1 MDWNDQA
8 ILLSA
13 RPYGENAALALV
25 LTREHG
31 RHAGL
36 VHGGQSARL
45 RGTLETGNL
54 LAAGWRARMADQL
67 GTWSLELERAY
78 AAPLL
83 DDPLRL
89 ACLASACALL
99 DGLLADREPHP
110 GLFDATLALFE
121 ALSSEVWAEIYVRWE
136 IGLLDEIGF
145 GLDMSRCAVSGRS
158 AADLLAGNDGL
169 SHVSPRT
176 GRAVSAS
183 TAEPYKDKLLP
194 LPPFLLG
201 LSDGGPAEVMQG
213 LLLTGHFLERSA
225 FAQRHADVP
234 AARIRF
240 VERYA
245 RMHGLA
251 SAPSVLPDG
260 VQDA

>member
-1 MDWNDQA
+1 MDWTDQA

-13 RPYGENAALALV
+13 RAYGETAALALL
-25 LTREHG
+25 LTRDHG

-45 RGTLETGNL
+45 RASLEPGNL
-54 LAAGWRARMADQL
+54 LAVSWRARLADQL

-110 GLFDATLALFE
+110 ALFDATLALFD
-121 ALSSEVWAEIYVRWE
+121 AMSTEVWAEIYVRWE
-136 IGLLDEIGF
+136 IGLLEEVGF
-145 GLDMSRCAVSGRS
+145 GMDLTRCAVSGRE
-158 AADLLAGNDGL
+158 AAELYVGNDGL

-183 TAEPYKDKLLP
+183 AAEPYKDKLLP

-213 LLLTGHFLERSA
+213 LALTGHFLDRSA
-225 FAQRHADVP
+225 FAQRHVEVP
-234 AARIRF
+234 AARVRF

-245 RMHGLA
+245 RVQGLA
-251 SAPSVLPDG
+251 AGG
-260 VQDA
+260 VE

>member
-1 MDWNDQA
+1 MDWTDQA

-13 RPYGENAALALV
+13 RAYGETAALALL
-25 LTREHG
+25 LTRDHG

-45 RGTLETGNL
+45 RATLEPGNL
-54 LAAGWRARMADQL
+54 LAASWRARLADQL

-99 DGLLADREPHP
+99 EGLLADREPHP
-110 GLFDATLALFE
+110 ALFDATLALFD
-121 ALSSEVWAEIYVRWE
+121 ALSTEVWAEIYVRWE
-136 IGLLDEIGF
+136 IGLLEEVGF
-145 GLDMSRCAVSGRS
+145 GLDLTRCAVSGRE
-158 AADLLAGNDGL
+158 AADLFAGNDGL

-183 TAEPYKDKLLP
+183 AAEPYKDKLLP

-213 LLLTGHFLERSA
+213 LALTGHFLERSA
-225 FAQRHADVP
+225 FAQRHAEVP
-234 AARIRF
+234 AARGRL
-240 VERYA
+240 VERYGRA
-245 RMHGLA
+245 HGLPA
-251 SAPSVLPDG
+251 
-260 VQDA
+260 DAG

>member
-13 RPYGENAALALV
+13 RPYGETAALALV
-25 LTREHG
+25 LTRDHG

-36 VHGGQSARL
+36 LHGGQSARL
-45 RGTLETGNL
+45 GATLQPGNL
-54 LAAGWRARMADQL
+54 LAAGWRARLTDQL

-89 ACLASACALL
+89 AGLASACALL

-110 GLFDATLALFE
+110 ELFDATLALFD
-121 ALSSEVWAEIYVRWE
+121 ALDSDVWAEIYVRWE
-136 IGLLDEIGF
+136 IGLLDEVGF
-145 GLDMSRCAVSGRS
+145 GLDLTRCAVSGRS
-158 AADLLAGNDGL
+158 AQELAASNDGL

-176 GRAVSAS
+176 GRAVSLSA
-183 TAEPYKDKLLP
+183 AEPYKGKLLA

-201 LSDGGPAEVMQG
+201 LSDGGPAEVLQG
-213 LLLTGHFLERSA
+213 LLLAGHFLERSA

-234 AARIRF
+234 AARGRF

-245 RMHGLA
+245 RMHALT
-251 SAPSVLPDG
+251 L
-260 VQDA
+260 DADKAGGG

>member
-13 RPYGENAALALV
+13 RPYGETAALALL
-25 LTREHG
+25 LTRDHG

-36 VHGGQSARL
+36 LHGGQSARHRAL
-45 RGTLETGNL
+45 LEPGNL
-54 LAAGWRARMADQL
+54 LTAGWRARLADQL
-67 GTWSLELERAY
+67 GTWSLEMERAY
-78 AAPLL
+78 AAPFL

-89 ACLASACALL
+89 AGLASACALI

-121 ALSSEVWAEIYVRWE
+121 ALSTEVWAEIYVRWE
-136 IGLLDEIGF
+136 VGLLEEVGF
-145 GLDMSRCAVSGRS
+145 GLDLSRCAVSGRA
-158 AADLLAGNDGL
+158 AADLFAGNDGL

-183 TAEPYKDKLLP
+183 AAEPYRDKLLS

-201 LSDGGPAEVMQG
+201 LSDGGPVEVMQG
-213 LLLTGHFLERSA
+213 LALTGHFLDRSA
-225 FAQRHADVP
+225 FAQRHAEMP
-234 AARIRF
+234 AARARF
-240 VERYA
+240 VERYG
-245 RMHGLA
+245 RTHGLTVA
-251 SAPSVLPDG
+251 G
-260 VQDA
+260 VE

>member
-1 MDWNDQA
+1 MDWTDQA

-13 RPYGENAALALV
+13 RAYGETAALALL
-25 LTREHG
+25 LTRDHG

-45 RGTLETGNL
+45 RATLEPGNL
-54 LAAGWRARMADQL
+54 VAASWRARLADQL

-110 GLFDATLALFE
+110 ALFDATLALFN
-121 ALSSEVWAEIYVRWE
+121 ALSTEVWAEIYVRWE
-136 IGLLDEIGF
+136 IGLLEEVGF
-145 GLDMSRCAVSGRS
+145 GMDLTRCAVSGRE
-158 AADLLAGNDGL
+158 AADLFAGNDGL

-183 TAEPYKDKLLP
+183 AAEPYKDKLLP

-213 LLLTGHFLERSA
+213 LALTGHFLDRSA
-225 FAQRHADVP
+225 FAQRHVEVP
-234 AARIRF
+234 AARGRF
-240 VERYA
+240 VERYG
-245 RMHGLA
+245 RVQGL
-251 SAPSVLPDG
+251 PVGG
-260 VQDA
+260 VE

>member
-13 RPYGENAALALV
+13 RAHGETAALAFA
-25 LTREHG
+25 LTRDHG

-45 RGTLETGNL
+45 RATLEPGNL
-54 LAAGWRARMADQL
+54 LSVTWRARLADQL
-67 GTWSLELERAY
+67 GTWSLELDRAY

-99 DGLLADREPHP
+99 DALLADREAHP
-110 GLFDATLALFE
+110 ALFDATLALFN
-121 ALSSEVWAEIYVRWE
+121 ALSTEVWAEIYVRWE
-136 IGLLDEIGF
+136 IGLLEEVGF
-145 GLDMSRCAVSGRS
+145 GLDLTRCAVSGRE
-158 AADLLAGNDGL
+158 AASLFVGNDGL

-183 TAEPYKDKLLP
+183 AAEPYKDKLLP

-201 LSDGGPAEVMQG
+201 LSDGGPAEVIQG
-213 LLLTGHFLERSA
+213 LALTGHFLDRSA
-225 FAQRHADVP
+225 FAQRHAEVP
-234 AARIRF
+234 AARVRF
-240 VERYA
+240 VERYGRA
-245 RMHGLA
+245 HGI
-251 SAPSVLPDG
+251 G
-260 VQDA
+260 VGAVE